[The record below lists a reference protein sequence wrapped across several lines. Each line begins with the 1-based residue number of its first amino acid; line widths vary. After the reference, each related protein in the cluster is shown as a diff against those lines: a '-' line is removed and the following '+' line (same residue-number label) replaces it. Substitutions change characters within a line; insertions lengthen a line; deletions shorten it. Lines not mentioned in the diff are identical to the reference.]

1 MSGAAANIC
10 GQLQRRLKPTGC
22 IQQRRFTPV
31 PVVYSDAAYEL
42 RGLQLVS
49 RWLTTAFTA
58 QTICRS

>member
-49 RWLTTAFTA
+49 RNSSDNLPQLASL
-58 QTICRS
+58 R